1 MDTRIDKLVT
11 LVIEESS
18 EVIKERCKIADSGED
33 FVPYADQ
40 GRTATN
46 LDNLKTELVDL
57 WTVMALLIADPAF
70 ITPTEF
76 ARMREAKLASLRK
89 HRPWIFQTS
98 L

>member
-1 MDTRIDKLVT
+1 MDTRIDKLLT

-57 WTVMALLIADPAF
+57 HTVLGILIANPDF
-70 ITPTEF
+70 ITIGEF
-76 ARMREAKLASLRK
+76 VVMREAKLASLRK